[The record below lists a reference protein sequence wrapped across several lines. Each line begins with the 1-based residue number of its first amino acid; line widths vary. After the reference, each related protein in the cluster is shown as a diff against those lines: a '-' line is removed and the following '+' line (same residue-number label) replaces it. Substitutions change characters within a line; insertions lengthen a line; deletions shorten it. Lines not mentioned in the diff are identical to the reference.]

1 MKEKHARIMW
11 SVIVAVLVIAGF
23 FYSLRGGQN
32 TTGAV
37 NLPQDFVIARQ
48 NAAGVSQHIVDLTS
62 ATRDKINAANVSE
75 LAGDN
80 KKTQQFIDEAR
91 IINNEAYQNASNL
104 AEFLKNLAG
113 SLTTLQSTASQRI
126 AYQAIATELSLV
138 SEFIVYTQNLNS
150 FLDALSAA
158 GEGNTPVRKTAIE
171 ATLKKTNSS
180 AHTINDLNKEFLDR
194 MASFDKSL

>member
-1 MKEKHARIMW
+1 MW
-11 SVIVAVLVIAGF
+11 LTIVAILVIVGS
-23 FYSLRGGQN
+23 FYFLRSGQN
-32 TTGAV
+32 TTGAM
-37 NLPQDFVIARQ
+37 NLPQDFIIARQ
-48 NAAGVSQHIVDLTS
+48 NAAVVSQRIVDLTS
-62 ATRDKINAANVSE
+62 ATRDKINAANISE

-80 KKTQQFIDEAR
+80 NKTQQFIGEAR
-91 IINNEAYQNASNL
+91 TTNNEAYQSASNL

-113 SLTTLQSTASQRI
+113 SLSTLQSTASQRI

-158 GEGNTPVRKTAIE
+158 GEGNTPARKTAIE
-171 ATLKKTNSS
+171 ATLKKTNNS
-180 AHTINDLNKEFLDR
+180 ARIINDLNKEFLSR